1 MDLKFKPSEIS
12 FESGEYSFLKI
23 GGSAGS
29 DELDIY
35 DFKNAK
41 YKKIEKIWGTLGWAN
56 DKQLAATG
64 KIKFSEFGNFDHHG
78 ITKETV
84 DLLRD
89 QNVEIHD
96 CSDIKERFI
105 DLSEIV
111 FLNVPDTITNEKE
124 IQLRFDLF
132 INKNEGALVYLEENP
147 VGEFHSNK
155 AEMYLITPESTDIN
169 FSQDRYSLTYKFT
182 YFFNK
187 KFEREGDVIHLK
199 GKKKKEQTEF
209 AIKVLTFPRH
219 EACIKRYANKAT
231 KNINKINGRGT
242 ELVHKSINKIGEE
255 KYGFYKFHST
265 ENKDSFIKLDDLF
278 QIDENKKT
286 LLLLHGTFSSVEN
299 SFGEL
304 LTTEESA
311 SGKKRFF
318 NDLIKSKTFEQIIA
332 FNHPTASHSIQE
344 NADWFIKLLGN
355 KIFTQPIDVI
365 TTSRGALLAEK
376 LCSYDKAYRKIK
388 INKHLTFAPAHG
400 SDLLKVAK
408 GLDRMLSMMKK
419 TTSRAGWGY
428 ILAIS
433 QFSINAIRTQP
444 GLEVMMPGSI
454 ELKKILASNPID
466 EVKIKSM
473 VGDYDRTL
481 IDKQFKRWLANGLD
495 KLIWLAF
502 KSENDWVI
510 GCPEQRRQMSGFNAK
525 YEKNF
530 EYYCIHGKQFDL
542 KHPKKDGQK
551 ADVRKVIFDY
561 LSEK

>member
-1 MDLKFKPSEIS
+1 MALKFKPNEIT
-12 FESGEYSFLKI
+12 FESQEYSFLKI
-23 GGSAGS
+23 GGSADS
-29 DELDIY
+29 NELNVY

-56 DKQLAATG
+56 DKELAATG

-105 DLSEIV
+105 DLSEIN
-111 FLNVPDTITNEKE
+111 FLNVPEIITSEKE

-132 INKNEGALVYLEENP
+132 IEKNEGALVYLEENP
-147 VGEFHSNK
+147 VGEFHSRK

-169 FSQDRYSLTYKFT
+169 FSQERYSLSYKFT

-187 KFEREGDVIHLK
+187 KFEREGDLLHLK
-199 GKKKKEQTEF
+199 DKNKKEQTEF
-209 AIKVLTFPRH
+209 SIKVLTFPRH
-219 EACIKRYANKAT
+219 EACIKSYTNKAT
-231 KNINKINGRGT
+231 KNLNKVSGRGT

-265 ENKDSFIKLDDLF
+265 ENKDSFIKLDDLI
-278 QIDENKKT
+278 QIDEHKKT

-304 LTTEESA
+304 LEPGISDY
-311 SGKKRFF
+311 SRLLNK
-318 NDLIKSKTFEQIIA
+318 LIENQTFDQIIA

-344 NADWFIKLLGN
+344 NADWFIKLLRN

-365 TTSRGALLAEK
+365 TTSRGALLAET

-388 INKHLTFAPAHG
+388 INKLITFAPAHG

-444 GLEVMMPGSI
+444 GIEVMMPDSI
-454 ELKKILASNPID
+454 ELKKILTSNPID

-542 KHPKKDGQK
+542 KHPKKDGQQ

-561 LSEK
+561 LSGK